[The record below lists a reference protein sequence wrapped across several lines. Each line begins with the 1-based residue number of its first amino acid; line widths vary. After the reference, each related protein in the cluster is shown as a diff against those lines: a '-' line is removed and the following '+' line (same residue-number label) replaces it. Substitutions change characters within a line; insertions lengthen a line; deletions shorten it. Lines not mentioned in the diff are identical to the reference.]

1 LIAMQPQ
8 PKSKIAV
15 LGGTGK
21 EGSGLALRWADA
33 GHHIVIGSRVRERAQ
48 EAAAAINARIGM
60 DRAEGAGNLAAAQ
73 RGDIVVLTVP
83 YAAQLATLEEVR
95 TALPGKILIDVTVPL
110 VPPQVGRVQLPDGG
124 SAVVKAQAMLGPGV
138 RVVSAFQN
146 VSAELL
152 TELGQPID
160 CDVLVC
166 GDDRDA
172 RAQVIALAQDA
183 GMRAF
188 HAGPLANSVVA
199 EALTSVLITINRQ
212 HKVKHSGI
220 AITGLPVEA
229 PDA

>member
-1 LIAMQPQ
+1 MQPQ
-8 PKSKIAV
+8 AKSKIAV

-21 EGSGLALRWADA
+21 EGSGLALRWANA

-83 YAAQLATLEEVR
+83 YAAQLATLQEVR

-152 TELGQPID
+152 SELGQAVD

-172 RAQVIALAQDA
+172 RARVIALAQDA

-212 HKVKHSGI
+212 YKMKHSGI

>member
-1 LIAMQPQ
+1 MHPES
-8 PKSKIAV
+8 KSKIAV

-21 EGSGLALRWADA
+21 EGSGLALRWANA
-33 GHHIVIGSRVRERAQ
+33 GHHIVIGSRMREQAQ
-48 EAAAAINARIGM
+48 EAAAAINARIGIE
-60 DRAEGAGNLAAAQ
+60 RAEGAHNLAAAQ
-73 RGDIVVLTVP
+73 RGDIIVLTVP
-83 YAAQLATLEEVR
+83 YTAQLTTLEEVR
-95 TALPGKILIDVTVPL
+95 TALTGKILIDVTVPL

-124 SAVVKAQAMLGPGV
+124 SAVVKTQAMLGPGV

-152 TELGQPID
+152 SELDRPID

-212 HKVKHSGI
+212 YKVKHSGI

-229 PDA
+229 TDA

>member
-1 LIAMQPQ
+1 MHPE

-21 EGSGLALRWADA
+21 EGSGLALRWANA
-33 GHHIVIGSRVRERAQ
+33 GHHVVIGSRSPERAQ
-48 EAAAAINARIGM
+48 ETAAAINARTGAE
-60 DRAEGAGNLAAAQ
+60 RAEGAGNLAAA
-73 RGDIVVLTVP
+73 RSGDVVVLTVP
-83 YAAQLATLEEVR
+83 YAAQLATLDEVKV
-95 TALPGKILIDVTVPL
+95 ALAGKILIDVTVPL
-110 VPPQVGRVQLPDGG
+110 VPPQVSRVQLPDGG

-152 TELGQPID
+152 AELGQAVD

-166 GDDRDA
+166 GDDREA
-172 RAQVIALAQDA
+172 RAQAIALAQDA

-212 HKVKHSGI
+212 YKVKHSGI
-220 AITGLPVEA
+220 AITGLPPEA
-229 PDA
+229 KGA

>member
-1 LIAMQPQ
+1 MQPQ
-8 PKSKIAV
+8 PKSKITV

-21 EGSGLALRWADA
+21 EGSGLAFRWANA

-48 EAAAAINARIGM
+48 EAAAAINARIGIE
-60 DRAEGAGNLAAAQ
+60 RAEGTDNLAAAQ
-73 RGDIVVLTVP
+73 RGDIIVLTVP
-83 YAAQLATLEEVR
+83 YTAQLATLEEVR
-95 TALPGKILIDVTVPL
+95 TALTGKILIDVTVPL

-152 TELGQPID
+152 SELDRPID

-172 RAQVIALAQDA
+172 RAKVMALAQDA

-199 EALTSVLITINRQ
+199 EALTSVLISINRQ
-212 HKVKHSGI
+212 YKVKHSGI

-229 PDA
+229 TDA

>member
-1 LIAMQPQ
+1 MQPQ
-8 PKSKIAV
+8 AKSKIAV

-21 EGSGLALRWADA
+21 EGSGLALRWANA
-33 GHHIVIGSRVRERAQ
+33 GHHIVIGSRARERAE

-83 YAAQLATLEEVR
+83 YAAQLATLQEVR
-95 TALPGKILIDVTVPL
+95 TALAGKILIDVTVPL

-124 SAVVKAQAMLGPGV
+124 SAVVTAQTMLGPGV

-146 VSAELL
+146 VAAELL
-152 TELGQPID
+152 GELGQAVD

-172 RAQVIALAQDA
+172 RARVIALAQDA

>member
-1 LIAMQPQ
+1 MQPQ
-8 PKSKIAV
+8 SRSKIAV

-21 EGSGLALRWADA
+21 EGSGLALRWANA
-33 GHHIVIGSRVRERAQ
+33 GHHIVIGSRMRERAQ
-48 EAAAAINARIGM
+48 QAAAAINARIGIE
-60 DRAEGAGNLAAAQ
+60 RAEGADNLAAAQ
-73 RGDIVVLTVP
+73 SGDIVVLTVP
-83 YAAQLATLEEVR
+83 FAAQLATLQEVR
-95 TALPGKILIDVTVPL
+95 TALAGKILIDVTVPL
-110 VPPQVGRVQLPDGG
+110 MPPQVGRVQLPEGG

-152 TELGQPID
+152 TELGRSVD

-199 EALTSVLITINRQ
+199 EALTSVLIAINRQ
-212 HKVKHSGI
+212 YKVKHSGI

>member
-1 LIAMQPQ
+1 MQPQ
-8 PKSKIAV
+8 PRSTIAV

-21 EGSGLALRWADA
+21 EGSGLALRWANA

-48 EAAAAINARIGM
+48 ETAATINARIGIE
-60 DRAEGAGNLAAAQ
+60 RAEGADNLAAAQ
-73 RGDIVVLTVP
+73 HGDVVVLTVP

-95 TALPGKILIDVTVPL
+95 TALAGKILIDVTVPL
-110 VPPQVGRVQLPDGG
+110 VPPQVGRVQLPEGG

-138 RVVSAFQN
+138 RIVSAFQN

-152 TELGQPID
+152 TERGQAID

-212 HKVKHSGI
+212 YKVKHSGI

>member
-21 EGSGLALRWADA
+21 EGSGLALRWANA
-33 GHHIVIGSRVRERAQ
+33 GHHIVIGSRARERAQ
-48 EAAAAINARIGM
+48 EAAAAINARVGIE
-60 DRAEGAGNLAAAQ
+60 RAEGADNLAAAQ

-95 TALPGKILIDVTVPL
+95 TALAGKILIDVTVPL
-110 VPPQVGRVQLPDGG
+110 VPPQVGRAQLPDGG
-124 SAVVKAQAMLGPGV
+124 SAVVKAQTMLGPGV

-152 TELGQPID
+152 TELDQAVD

-166 GDDRDA
+166 GDDLRA
-172 RAQVIALAQDA
+172 RISVIALAQDA

-212 HKVKHSGI
+212 YKVKHSGI
-220 AITGLPVEA
+220 AITGLPVEST
-229 PDA
+229 DA